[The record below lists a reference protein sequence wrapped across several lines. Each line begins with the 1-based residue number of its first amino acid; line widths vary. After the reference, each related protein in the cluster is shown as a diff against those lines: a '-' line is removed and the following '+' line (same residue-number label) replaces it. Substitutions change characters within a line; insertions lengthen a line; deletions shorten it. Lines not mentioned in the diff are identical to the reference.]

1 MKNVVRR
8 RFPCRE
14 EQYQQLQKEMVEG
27 PGATR
32 NGRKAEVLIGK
43 VISSSAPLDNPCHAP
58 LVGCT
63 LIEAFSVGKEMFLIF
78 TDSEDASSETA
89 MRLHFGMNGSF
100 RTRKVGN
107 LDQQQE
113 PSSTPNWKQN
123 DLRLYFENN
132 NGDNNNYLV
141 AEAWDTTVN
150 YPVSASSAKDKFTN
164 LSSRDVC
171 SVLFNAQEVF
181 TSLRQLGI
189 RLNISDALLN
199 QEIFPGVGNIIKI
212 ESLHRSKIDPRRMV
226 NNITDIELRRLIRN
240 ARQFS
245 MDWLQT
251 GRAGTKLV
259 YNQTVCGTCMGMTIK
274 MQKVGG
280 SSADGN
286 SNSNGMSRVTFWC
299 TACQPFNPTP
309 LCSNNGTMT
318 SSTAGSQ
325 DTILGRNPTLSDR
338 SQPQC
343 PQHGLRATKLSR
355 VRKEGDNTLRI
366 FFTCKNKSCQ
376 YFHWADGPFPSCSC
390 GKKAVLRISKTEKSG
405 GRWFLCCAG
414 GGRGNNNNGCG
425 HFTWATDD
433 HLAPLSTLLTPLL

>member
-1 MKNVVRR
+1 
-8 RFPCRE
+8 
-14 EQYQQLQKEMVEG
+14 MVEG

-32 NGRKAEVLIGK
+32 NGRKAQVLIGK
-43 VISSSAPLDNPCHAP
+43 VVSSSAPLYNPCHAP

-78 TDSEDASSETA
+78 NDDTEEDASSSDTA

-100 RTRKVGN
+100 RTRKVAN
-107 LDQQQE
+107 LEQQPP
-113 PSSTPNWKQN
+113 PSSTPHWKQN
-123 DLRLYFENN
+123 DLRLYFEDGNN
-132 NGDNNNYLV
+132 PGNYTV

-150 YPVSASSAKDKFTN
+150 YPVSASSARDKFTN
-164 LSSRDVC
+164 SSSRDVC
-171 SVLFNAQEVF
+171 SVLFNAQNVF
-181 TSLRQLGI
+181 TSLRQSGS
-189 RLNISDALLN
+189 RLIISDALLN

-226 NNITDIELRRLIRN
+226 NSITDIELRRLIRY
-240 ARQFS
+240 ARQYS

-259 YNQTVCGTCMGMTIK
+259 YNQTVCGTCKGMTIK
-274 MQKVGG
+274 MQKIGG
-280 SSADGN
+280 SSAADGN
-286 SNSNGMSRVTFWC
+286 SSSNSMSRVTFWC
-299 TACQPFNPTP
+299 TSCQPFDPT
-309 LCSNNGTMT
+309 SQGNSSGTIS

-325 DTILGRNPTLSDR
+325 GTILGRNPAVTNR
-338 SQPQC
+338 TQPQC

-366 FFTCKNKSCQ
+366 FFTCKMKSCQ
-376 YFHWADGPFPSCSC
+376 YFHWADGPFPSCPC

-414 GGRGNNNNGCG
+414 GSRGNNSNGCG

>member
-1 MKNVVRR
+1 
-8 RFPCRE
+8 
-14 EQYQQLQKEMVEG
+14 MVEG

-32 NGRKAEVLIGK
+32 NGRKAQVLIDK
-43 VISSSAPLDNPCHAP
+43 VVSASVPISNPCHTLS

-78 TDSEDASSETA
+78 NDSDEDDTLSSETA

-100 RTRKVGN
+100 RTRRVRIAN
-107 LDQQQE
+107 LEQQQ
-113 PSSTPNWKQN
+113 PSSSTPSWKQN
-123 DLRLYFENN
+123 DLRLYFEN
-132 NGDNNNYLV
+132 GNNNNDTHHYTI

-150 YPVSASSAKDKFTN
+150 YPVSASSARKKFTN
-164 LSSRDVC
+164 LSCRDVC
-171 SVLFNAQEVF
+171 SVLFNAQEVC
-181 TSLRQLGI
+181 TSLRQLGS
-189 RLNISDALLN
+189 RLIISDALLN

-240 ARQFS
+240 ARQYS

-259 YNQTVCGTCMGMTIK
+259 YNQTVCGACKGMTIK
-274 MQKVGG
+274 MQKIGG

-299 TACQPFNPTP
+299 TACQLFNST
-309 LCSNNGTMT
+309 LHGHTNGTMA
-318 SSTAGSQ
+318 SSTTASQ
-325 DTILGRNPTLSDR
+325 DTILGRNPTLSNR

-355 VRKEGDNTLRI
+355 VRKEGGNTLRI
-366 FFTCKNKSCQ
+366 FFTCRNKSCP
-376 YFHWADGPFPSCSC
+376 YFHWADGSFPSCSC
-390 GKKAVLRISKTEKSG
+390 GKKSVIRISKTEKSG

-414 GGRGNNNNGCG
+414 GGQNNNNGCG
-425 HFTWATDD
+425 HFSWATEE